1 MTTDDYF
8 TRATGPH
15 CSLPT
20 RPTTQKRVFW
30 IPRVFFYKIKL
41 FKSRTAAKASCFS
54 QLNSPKSRLSTWD
67 VPRRYV
73 ICRNQKLPIQ
83 SNCVRLFLVYQSI
96 KIICALF
103 NIDCSTSPA
112 RLHSTSVAVLRC
124 VSCSFPWMTF
134 AASASWRASTRVS
147 PSTGVVPRRVLQRS
161 RCCTTPR
168 TYASCCTNLSC
179 GHFVITRWIYRDP
192 IRFLDLN
199 YICIHSSL
207 RSLPK
212 NPDAIVLSKIF
223 AIWNVAWLCSQ
234 RSSWITLSK
243 SVIPHSSMP
252 LRIWMI
258 VWRFCFCSAHFPHY
272 IWYHVNSR
280 IFADD

>member
-1 MTTDDYF
+1 M
-8 TRATGPH
+8 
-15 CSLPT
+15 
-20 RPTTQKRVFW
+20 
-30 IPRVFFYKIKL
+30 
-41 FKSRTAAKASCFS
+41 
-54 QLNSPKSRLSTWD
+54 
-67 VPRRYV
+67 
-73 ICRNQKLPIQ
+73 
-83 SNCVRLFLVYQSI
+83 RLFFVYQSI
-96 KIICALF
+96 KINYALF
-103 NIDCSTSPA
+103 NIDCSTSPV

-134 AASASWRASTRVS
+134 AASASWRGSTRVS

-161 RCCTTPR
+161 KCCTTRR
-168 TYASCCTNLSC
+168 TYDSCCTNLSY
-179 GHFVITRWIYRDP
+179 GHFVITRWIYIEP
-192 IRFLDLN
+192 IRFLGLN
-199 YICIHSSL
+199 YICIYSPF

-252 LRIWMI
+252 SRIWMI
-258 VWRFCFCSAHFPHY
+258 VWRFCFCSAHFPHC

-280 IFADD
+280 IFAVDWLLNFCTISLPRSRCARYSYRSRDTISRQRSRDRRSHGLCHITIRSSRNRARRLISKSCPFL